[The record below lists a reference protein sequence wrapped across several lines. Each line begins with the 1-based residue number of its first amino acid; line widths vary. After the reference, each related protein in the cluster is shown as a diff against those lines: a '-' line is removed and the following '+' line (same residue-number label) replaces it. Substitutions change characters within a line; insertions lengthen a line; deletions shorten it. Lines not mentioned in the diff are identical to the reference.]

1 MFYAKEKIAILPDSV
16 CSKSLKSPS
25 TLWIPQHHHLQEYH
39 RHQAERDHH
48 YAKIKIIII
57 AIKIITITK
66 IKIIIIAKI
75 KAHPP
80 ADGTDHNGAKSRS
93 LAPRTRPAEYA
104 IKPNAFVHHHHHH
117 FLRHYYCR
125 YHHQSSLPLKES
137 QNKNDIQIEI

>member
-16 CSKSLKSPS
+16 SS
-25 TLWIPQHHHLQEYH
+25 TS
-39 RHQAERDHH
+39 R
-48 YAKIKIIII
+48 KISIHNITTCKNITVIRLD
-57 AIKIITITK
+57 KIITIAK

-104 IKPNAFVHHHHHH
+104 IKPNASVHHHHHLLLH
-117 FLRHYYCR
+117 
-125 YHHQSSLPLKES
+125 YHHHY
-137 QNKNDIQIEI
+137 

>member
-1 MFYAKEKIAILPDSV
+1 MMFYAKKKIAILSYSV
-16 CSKSLKSPS
+16 CSKSPKSPS

-57 AIKIITITK
+57 A

-104 IKPNAFVHHHHHH
+104 IKPNAFVRHDHH
-117 FLRHYYCR
+117 FLRHY
-125 YHHQSSLPLKES
+125 
-137 QNKNDIQIEI
+137 